1 MGQVRIQI
9 DTMTNPITQMGY
21 YAGICY
27 GSNISSDAKNYNRGI
42 ECLQNN
48 HGRVLEIPQ
57 VYMILDGYSAK
68 VIREFYTHIGG
79 MPTRLQSSTRYIN
92 YKNFDYVTPY
102 SIVNNEEACRTYDA
116 VMQDI
121 LDAYDR
127 LQKLGIK
134 NEDASGVLPLNMTTK
149 VVVRTNLRNLI
160 DMSHQRM
167 CARAYWEYR
176 ELMEDIKAAL
186 ANYSKEWNTIVDEYF
201 VPKCEVFGY
210 CPENKKN
217 CRKPP
222 REK

>member
-1 MGQVRIQI
+1 MGQVII
-9 DTMTNPITQMGY
+9 KMDTCLDPITMIGR

-27 GSNISSDAKNYNRGI
+27 DADTSLDTKNYKRGI
-42 ECLQNN
+42 ECLRTN
-48 HGRVLEIPQ
+48 HGRTLEIPQ
-57 VYMILDGYSAK
+57 IYMILDGYSAK

-92 YKNFDYVTPY
+92 YKNFDYITPP
-102 SIVNNEEACRTYDA
+102 SIVNNEDACRTYDA

-134 NEDASGVLPLNMTTK
+134 NEDASGILPLNMTTK

-176 ELMEDIKAAL
+176 ELMNDIKAAL
-186 ANYSKEWNTIVDEYF
+186 AKYSKEWDTIVDKYF
-201 VPKCEVFGY
+201 VPKCEVLGY

-222 REK
+222 KKE

>member
-1 MGQVRIQI
+1 MGQVRIQM
-9 DTMTNPITQMGY
+9 DTTSNPITQMGF
-21 YAGICY
+21 YAGVCY
-27 GSNISSDAKNYNRGI
+27 GSDISSETKNYNRGI

-92 YKNFDYVTPY
+92 YKNFDYVTPH
-102 SIVNNEEACRTYDA
+102 SIVNNEEACRTYDV

-134 NEDASGVLPLNMTTK
+134 NEDASGILPLNMTTK

-176 ELMEDIKAAL
+176 ELMNDIKATL
-186 ANYSKEWNTIVDEYF
+186 AKYSKEWDTIVDKYF
-201 VPKCEVFGY
+201 VPKCEVLGY

-222 REK
+222 KKE

>member
-1 MGQVRIQI
+1 MGQVRIQM
-9 DTMTNPITQMGY
+9 DTMSNPITQMGF
-21 YAGICY
+21 YAGVCY
-27 GSNISSDAKNYNRGI
+27 ESNISSETKNYNRGI

-48 HGRVLEIPQ
+48 HGRVLEVPQ

-92 YKNFDYVTPY
+92 YKNFDYVTPH

-116 VMQDI
+116 IMQDI

-134 NEDASGVLPLNMTTK
+134 NEDASGILPLNMTTK

-167 CARAYWEYR
+167 CVRAYWEYR
-176 ELMEDIKAAL
+176 ELMNDIKAAL
-186 ANYSKEWNTIVDEYF
+186 AKYSEEWDTIVDKYF
-201 VPKCEVFGY
+201 VPKCEVLGY

-222 REK
+222 KEE

>member
-1 MGQVRIQI
+1 MGKVII
-9 DTMTNPITQMGY
+9 KMDTCLDPIAMIGR

-27 GSNISSDAKNYNRGI
+27 DADTSLDIKNYKRGI
-42 ECLQNN
+42 ECLKTN
-48 HGRVLEIPQ
+48 HGRTLEIPQ
-57 VYMILDGYSAK
+57 IYMILDGYSAK

-92 YKNFDYVTPY
+92 YKNFDYVTPH
-102 SIVNNEEACRTYDA
+102 SIVNNEEACRTYDV

-134 NEDASGVLPLNMTTK
+134 NEDASGILPLNMTTK

-176 ELMEDIKAAL
+176 ELMNDIKESL
-186 ANYSKEWNTIVDEYF
+186 ANYSTEWATIVDKYF
-201 VPKCEVFGY
+201 VPKCEVLGY

-222 REK
+222 KEE